1 MKGKELGELEEL
13 VLLVIGV
20 LYEDAYG
27 LNIRQEIIDQTGRK
41 ATIGAVHSTLNRLE
55 EKGLLNSET
64 SAGTNERGGRR
75 KRIFSITNAGIRAIE
90 KSKEQRNSLYNQI
103 PNLVWKSLEYGKI

>member
-27 LNIRQEIIDQTGRK
+27 LNIRKEIMDQTGRK

-55 EKGLLNSET
+55 EKGLVKSET
-64 SAGTNERGGRR
+64 AEGTHERGGRR
-75 KRIFSITNAGIRAIE
+75 KRIFSITNAGIRAVE
-90 KSKEQRNSLYNQI
+90 KNKEIRNSLYNQI
-103 PNLVWKSLEYGKI
+103 PNLVWKSLEYEKI